1 MGKALS
7 LAAPSSLS
15 YVEQEVLIVNID
27 ISKLKFDSRGLIPA
41 IVQDIHTDRVLMLA
55 YMNGESLARTVET
68 GYTWFWSRSRQEL
81 WNKGATSG
89 NTQKVHSILYD
100 CDGDTLLVKVE
111 QKGVACHEG
120 NYSCFSYPLWNS
132 ASGESLP
139 SADNKL
145 PMVIDEMYHV
155 IVNQV
160 KNGGTKSYARY
171 LFESGQD
178 NLLRKLAEKCTET
191 MLASKN
197 NRQEEVVY
205 EMSDL
210 WYHCLV
216 LLAYHGIT
224 PGQMLAELGGLKEKK
239 NNSKYEY

>member
-1 MGKALS
+1 MK
-7 LAAPSSLS
+7 
-15 YVEQEVLIVNID
+15 ID
-27 ISKLKFDSRGLIPA
+27 VSHLKFDERGLIPA
-41 IVQDIHTDRVLMLA
+41 IVQDVHTERVLMLA

-89 NTQKVHSILYD
+89 NTQKVKSIIYD
-100 CDGDTLLVKVE
+100 CDGDTLLVRVE
-111 QKGVACHEG
+111 QKGVACHKG

-139 SADNKL
+139 VEKNRL
-145 PMVIDEMYHV
+145 PMVIDEMYRA
-155 IVNQV
+155 IMNKRNDGEQ
-160 KNGGTKSYARY
+160 SYTRY
-171 LFESGQD
+171 LFEAGQD
-178 NLLRKLAEKCTET
+178 RILKKLAEKCTET
-191 MLASKN
+191 LLASKN
-197 NRQEEVVY
+197 NQPDEVVY

-224 PGQMLAELGGLKEKK
+224 PTQLMEGLGGIQDKE
-239 NNSKYEY
+239 SKRKF